1 MEIQNQNSVQYDDT
15 EVKEPIEGTQTH
27 DTATDKSDITGG
39 PSAEEIENSTTDD
52 GAVGYADVDNLLDD
66 VDDGPEDD
74 DDDLDDDDDD
84 LPDGDEDD
92 DLDLDEA
99 DPDIIDNDLNTAD
112 TDLGLDDDDEDDIY
126 LSPDE
131 EI

>member
-1 MEIQNQNSVQYDDT
+1 MEIKNQNSVQYDDT

-74 DDDLDDDDDD
+74 DLDDDDDD
-84 LPDGDEDD
+84 LPDGDEED

-99 DPDIIDNDLNTAD
+99 DPDIIDNDLNTDD